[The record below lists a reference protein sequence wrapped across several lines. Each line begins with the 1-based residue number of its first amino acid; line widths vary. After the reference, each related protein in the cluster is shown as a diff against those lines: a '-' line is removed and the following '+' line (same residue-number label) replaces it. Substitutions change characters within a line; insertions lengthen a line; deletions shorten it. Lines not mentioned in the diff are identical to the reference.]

1 MEEIFVLTLSH
12 HRRFGEIIL
21 PYFIEKKTGD
31 EFYKVKER
39 LTLANLDTH
48 KNKLDDNKIAV
59 VKLCEEYNDSTIVK
73 LFAKK
78 KISTK
83 DFLQDI
89 DDEFISN
96 HIRPYIEKRI
106 QKITQ
111 KILENNYLFYHK
123 TLLNNIYESDKISF
137 ANKSAQTIFNFEKTE
152 EGTKYFL
159 TIKHDDNEINL
170 TEKAGFIIAN
180 DPCVLVLENTL
191 FRFEDIDGKK
201 LLPFFI
207 KEFVFISKQSEQKY
221 YSSFVLSTLKKYKV
235 NAKGFDII
243 DEEINPVA
251 QLSLENSIST
261 EPVFILRFKYG
272 KNHLIQKNF
281 SNNTLVT
288 FKESLEGYSFNRIE
302 RKLGYENNYIAILNQ
317 LGLSSK
323 DKITFIIKKQE
334 QEISIYDYIN
344 WININEKKIRENGFE
359 IIQKYNPNDYYLS
372 SYNLKL
378 DVNDTEDWFDIRA
391 YVFLEGHRIPFLSF
405 KKNISKGIREYILP
419 DGKIFI
425 LPEEWFSRYK
435 DLFSFTEGESD
446 EIKLKKQH
454 FTVLQE
460 VLKGVDK
467 EKYKKLANIEIKQT
481 EEKIPEGV
489 NAQLRPYQTEG
500 FSWMLNL
507 QRNNFGICLADDMG
521 LGKTLQ
527 TLTLLKASIDA
538 KRIEGNNNQEPI
550 INEQLSL
557 FDTPKKTKSTKAKP
571 SLIITPTSLVHNWY
585 NEIKKFI
592 PDTSVSSYVGSNRM
606 PFKMLYNKFEVII
619 TSYGIL
625 RNDIEEITN
634 TDFFFCILDESQ
646 AIKNHE
652 SKTYQAVLQVEA
664 EHRIVLT
671 GTPIENSL
679 SDLWSQ
685 MNFLNRGLLGNF
697 NFFKNEFLTPIE
709 SNNDEVQREKL
720 KQLIQPF
727 ILRRT
732 KSQVAQDLPE
742 LDEHMVF
749 CDMSESQEKY
759 YETEKSKIRNNILDN
774 INKNGVEKSSFIILQ
789 ALTKLR
795 QIANHPVLI
804 DENFDKNSGKFDDVI
819 RKLENVK
826 NENHKVLIFSSFVKH
841 LDLLANFF
849 EENNFKYSSL
859 TGSTTNREKVVE
871 EFQNNDDI
879 HFFLISLKAGGVGLN
894 LTAADYVFILD
905 PWWNPAAEL
914 QAIARAH
921 RMGQKNNVFV
931 YRFISNGTIE
941 EKIVSLQKKKSNLAD
956 TFVNDNN
963 PFKGLDKNAVM
974 DLIS

>member
-1 MEEIFVLTLSH
+1 MEEFFVLTLSQ

-21 PYFIEKKTGD
+21 PFFIEKREGD

-39 LTLANLDTH
+39 LTLANIATH
-48 KNKLDDNKIAV
+48 KNKLDDEKRTII
-59 VKLCEEYNDSTIVK
+59 KLCEEYNDSTIVK

-83 DFLQDI
+83 DYIQEV
-89 DDEFISN
+89 DDDYVAN
-96 HIRPYIEKRI
+96 HIRPYIERRI
-106 QKITQ
+106 QKIVEI
-111 KILENNYLFYHK
+111 ILENNYLFYHK
-123 TLLNNIYESDKISF
+123 TLLNNIYETDRIYF
-137 ANKSAQTIFNFEKTE
+137 ADKSAQTIFNFEKTD

-159 TIKHDDNEINL
+159 TIKYGDKEVNL
-170 TEKAGFIIAN
+170 TDKAGFIIAN
-180 DPCVLVLENTL
+180 DPCVLVLENAL
-191 FRFEDIDGKK
+191 FRFDDIDGKK

-207 KEFVFISKQSEQKY
+207 KEFVFISKQAEKKY
-221 YSSFVLSTLKKYKV
+221 YSSFILSTLKKYNV
-235 NAKGFDII
+235 NAKGFDVI
-243 DEEINPVA
+243 EEDVNPVA

-261 EPVFILRFKYG
+261 EPVFVLRFKYG
-272 KNHLIQKNF
+272 KHIIQRNHSFNK
-281 SNNTLVT
+281 LVT
-288 FKESLEGYSFNRIE
+288 INEKDQTFSYYKIE
-302 RKLGYENNYIAILNQ
+302 RKLGYENNYISILGQ
-317 LGLSSK
+317 LNLSTK
-323 DKITFIIKKQE
+323 DKISYITTAQNRETSF
-334 QEISIYDYIN
+334 YDYIN
-344 WININEKKIRENGFE
+344 WININEKKLRENGFE
-359 IIQKYNPNDYYLS
+359 IVQKYNQNEYYLS
-372 SYNLKL
+372 SFDLKI
-378 DVNDTEDWFDIRA
+378 DVNNVEDWFDIRA
-391 YVFLEGHRIPFLSF
+391 YVFLNGHKIPFLAF
-405 KKNISKGIREYILP
+405 KKNISKGIREYVLP
-419 DGKIFI
+419 DGEIFI

-435 DLFSFTEGESD
+435 DLFSFADNEEEG
-446 EIKLKKQH
+446 IKLKKQH

-460 VLKGVDK
+460 VLEGIDK
-467 EKYKKLANIEIKQT
+467 EKYKKLANIEIKKT
-481 EEKIPEGV
+481 DEKIPEGV
-489 NAQLRPYQTEG
+489 KAQLRPYQAEG
-500 FSWMLNL
+500 FSWMHNL
-507 QRNNFGICLADDMG
+507 QKNNFGICLADDMG

-527 TLTLLKASIDA
+527 TLTLLKASIDS
-538 KRIEGNNNQEPI
+538 KRLQSNETPVAGQNQ
-550 INEQLSL
+550 QLSL
-557 FDTPKKTKSTKAKP
+557 FDAPQEPVRTKAKP
-571 SLIITPTSLVHNWY
+571 TLIITPTSLVHNWL
-585 NEIKKFI
+585 NEIKKFV
-592 PDTSVSSYVGSNRM
+592 PDVTVGSYVGTNRP
-606 PFKMLYNKFEVII
+606 PFEVLYNKYEAIV

-625 RNDIEEITN
+625 RNDIEEITKA
-634 TDFFFCILDESQ
+634 DFFYCILDESQ
-646 AIKNHE
+646 TIKNHE

-697 NFFKNEFLTPIE
+697 QFFKNEFLSPIE
-709 SNNDEVQREKL
+709 SNNDEVQRDKL

-732 KSQVAQDLPE
+732 KNQVAQDLPE
-742 LDEHMVF
+742 LNEHIVF

-774 INKNGVEKSSFIILQ
+774 INQHGIEKSSFIILQ

-795 QIANHPVLI
+795 QIANHPVLV
-804 DENFDKNSGKFDDVI
+804 DDTFNKDSGKFDDVV
-819 RKLENVK
+819 RKLDNLK
-826 NENHKVLIFSSFVKH
+826 NEGHKVLIFSSFVKH
-841 LDLLANFF
+841 LDLLANYFD
-849 EENNFKYSSL
+849 ENNYNYSSL

-871 EFQNNDDI
+871 DFQTDKNI

-963 PFKGLDKNAVM
+963 PFKGMDKKTVM
-974 DLIS
+974 DLIG